1 MSVFSYNKIC
11 LTRIKCFRTFIGENE
26 DNVNNDYTFHKAP
39 LLENKCSS
47 NITIHINA
55 ILKISL
61 SDRQ

>member
-1 MSVFSYNKIC
+1 MSY
-11 LTRIKCFRTFIGENE
+11 TYIKCFRTFFGEYKDSSN
-26 DNVNNDYTFHKAP
+26 DDYTFLKAP
-39 LLENKCSS
+39 LLENKCRS